1 MSRSA
6 SSNTLSSLPLPT
18 WELLKTLRQIYPPN
32 VPTVWNTAIRRFE
45 QCTHL
50 KSIKGYIELY
60 RVTQKKCI
68 IAFVAKIIWRGPI
81 LHFHG
86 CFGTRISSPVH
97 LGTLQIPFQNAK
109 GLKNAKSDAQLN
121 FQNAQISLKMFW
133 LSNLTSQ
140 GWFKQKVRQIQ
151 VRAHIMFIQLT
162 VLNFQLILNQIFSWY
177 WIKLVLQVTPIGIDN
192 TVSPTQQR
200 KSTPPDTMMWTSR

>member
-1 MSRSA
+1 M
-6 SSNTLSSLPLPT
+6 
-18 WELLKTLRQIYPPN
+18 
-32 VPTVWNTAIRRFE
+32 
-45 QCTHL
+45 
-50 KSIKGYIELY
+50 Y
-60 RVTQKKCI
+60 RVTQKN
-68 IAFVAKIIWRGPI
+68 APQRFVAKISCRGPI

-86 CFGTRISSPVH
+86 CFGTRISSLVH
-97 LGTLQIPFQNAK
+97 LGTLQIPFQNEK

-121 FQNAQISLKMFW
+121 FQNKLKISLKMFW
-133 LSNLTSQ
+133 WSNLTSQ

-200 KSTPPDTMMWTSR
+200 KSTPPDTMMWTNH